1 MSVLARLSAAGLAL
15 ALVAGVPATAH
26 ATASASLTRLGGSDR
41 FGTAVAISKDVW
53 DDKQAQSVVL
63 ARSDAFP
70 DALAGTPLAT
80 RKNGPLL
87 LTPSRSLHGSIAAEL
102 RRVLPAGRNVYL
114 LGGTFALSDGV
125 ARSVAALGYKV
136 VRLGGADATPR
147 PWSSASSWEPRP
159 PSSRRPASTSR
170 TR

>member
-1 MSVLARLSAAGLAL
+1 MSVLSRLSAAGLAL

-26 ATASASLTRLGGSDR
+26 ATASASLARLGAGDR

-87 LTPSRSLHGSIAAEL
+87 LTPSTSLHGSIAAEL
-102 RRVLPAGRNVYL
+102 RRVLPRAGTSTCWAAGPRCRTASPGPWQL
-114 LGGTFALSDGV
+114 WAT
-125 ARSVAALGYKV
+125 RSCGSEG
-136 VRLGGADATPR
+136 RTATPLL
-147 PWSSASSWEPRP
+147 
-159 PSSRRPASTSR
+159 
-170 TR
+170 